1 MLQLLPYFFG
11 CQTYPLPTDILHWN
25 VFKEQAY
32 HLPIFFLAKVMKV
45 NRLEN
50 SMIWVRFIKIYLLV
64 VKADKR
70 AEEEKRQREEEER
83 QYREEEMRELAQR
96 FDSSK
101 FRSL

>member
-1 MLQLLPYFFG
+1 
-11 CQTYPLPTDILHWN
+11 
-25 VFKEQAY
+25 
-32 HLPIFFLAKVMKV
+32 
-45 NRLEN
+45 
-50 SMIWVRFIKIYLLV
+50 MIWVRFIKIYLLV

>member
-1 MLQLLPYFFG
+1 M
-11 CQTYPLPTDILHWN
+11 
-25 VFKEQAY
+25 
-32 HLPIFFLAKVMKV
+32 
-45 NRLEN
+45 
-50 SMIWVRFIKIYLLV
+50 YLFV